1 MGLKNT
7 FEKLSSKQ
15 SISRNQGLQL
25 AKNTAAEW
33 NVYIAFLSQLSKLLK
48 EWKEFWKSSHQSNQ
62 IPGVLAAE
70 VTTAAEDNQ
79 RHEEDCVGHVVRPR
93 ILTHK

>member
-1 MGLKNT
+1 MWDVQFWQYQLYDGTYLMGLKNT

-33 NVYIAFLSQLSKLLK
+33 NVYIAFLSQLSKL
-48 EWKEFWKSSHQSNQ
+48 
-62 IPGVLAAE
+62 
-70 VTTAAEDNQ
+70 
-79 RHEEDCVGHVVRPR
+79 
-93 ILTHK
+93 

>member
-48 EWKEFWKSSHQSNQ
+48 EWKEFGKVLTRATKFQGCLRRKSPQQ
-62 IPGVLAAE
+62 LRTIKD
-70 VTTAAEDNQ
+70 TKKTA
-79 RHEEDCVGHVVRPR
+79 
-93 ILTHK
+93 